1 MNGRTDMKQIDW
13 NAVKASLA
21 IIGLSLLMI
30 AVIFVLTYI
39 GVKSWE
45 AGLRWPAFVEGSLAL
60 IGMFLYGY
68 YQLKDL

>member
-1 MNGRTDMKQIDW
+1 MKHCGIDW

-21 IIGLSLLMI
+21 VLGISLLMI
-30 AVIFVLTYI
+30 AVIFALTYI
-39 GVKSWE
+39 GVKSWQ
-45 AGLRWPAFVEGSLAL
+45 AGLRWPAFVEGALAF

>member
-1 MNGRTDMKQIDW
+1 MKHNGIDW

-21 IIGLSLLMI
+21 VLGISLLVIAVVIGLT
-30 AVIFVLTYI
+30 VI
-39 GVKSWE
+39 GVKSWQ
-45 AGLRWPAFVEGSLAL
+45 AGLRWPAFVEGALAF

>member
-1 MNGRTDMKQIDW
+1 MKHSGIDW

-21 IIGLSLLMI
+21 VLGISLLVIVVVIGLT
-30 AVIFVLTYI
+30 VI
-39 GVKSWE
+39 GVKSWQ
-45 AGLRWPAFVEGSLAL
+45 AGLRWPAFVEGALAF

>member
-1 MNGRTDMKQIDW
+1 MKHSGIDW

-21 IIGLSLLMI
+21 VLGISLLVMAVI
-30 AVIFVLTYI
+30 AVLTVI
-39 GVKSWE
+39 GVKYWV
-45 AGLRWPAFVEGSLAL
+45 AGLRWPAFVEGALAF

>member
-1 MNGRTDMKQIDW
+1 MRHNGIDW

-21 IIGLSLLMI
+21 ILGFSLLVIAVVIGLTI
-30 AVIFVLTYI
+30 I
-39 GVKSWE
+39 GVKSWQ
-45 AGLRWPAFVEGSLAL
+45 AGLRWPAFVEGALAF

>member
-1 MNGRTDMKQIDW
+1 MKHSGVDW

-21 IIGLSLLMI
+21 VLGISLLVIAVVIGLTI
-30 AVIFVLTYI
+30 I
-39 GVKSWE
+39 GVKSWQ
-45 AGLRWPAFVEGSLAL
+45 AGLRWPAFVEGALAF

>member
-1 MNGRTDMKQIDW
+1 MKHSGVDW

-21 IIGLSLLMI
+21 VLGISLLVMAVI
-30 AVIFVLTYI
+30 AVLTVI
-39 GVKSWE
+39 GVKCWV
-45 AGLRWPAFVEGSLAL
+45 AGHRWPAFVEGALAF

>member
-1 MNGRTDMKQIDW
+1 MKHSGVDW

-21 IIGLSLLMI
+21 VLGISLLVIAVVIGLT
-30 AVIFVLTYI
+30 VI
-39 GVKSWE
+39 GVKSWR
-45 AGLRWPAFVEGSLAL
+45 AGLRWPAFVEGALAF

>member
-1 MNGRTDMKQIDW
+1 MKHSGVDW

-21 IIGLSLLMI
+21 VLGISLLVIAVVIGLT
-30 AVIFVLTYI
+30 VI
-39 GVKSWE
+39 GVKSWQ
-45 AGLRWPAFVEGSLAL
+45 AGLRWPAFVEGALAF

>member
-1 MNGRTDMKQIDW
+1 MKRNGIDW

-21 IIGLSLLMI
+21 VLGTTLLII
-30 AVIFVLTYI
+30 AVIAVLTVI
-39 GVKSWE
+39 GVKSWQ
-45 AGLRWPAFVEGSLAL
+45 AGLRWPAFAEGALAF

>member
-1 MNGRTDMKQIDW
+1 MKHSGIDW

-21 IIGLSLLMI
+21 ILGISLLVI
-30 AVIFVLTYI
+30 AVVTVLTVI
-39 GVKSWE
+39 GVKCWV
-45 AGLRWPAFVEGSLAL
+45 AGHRWPAFAEGALAF